1 MTMAI
6 KRRRPLIRLAQWF
19 RRKRNMNYAFKQAQ
33 KEARR
38 FARDVNRRNRAQ
50 QKRENK
56 LTVPVI
62 LFLLSLV
69 AFSATLTHVSTK
81 WGIQ

>member
-1 MTMAI
+1 
-6 KRRRPLIRLAQWF
+6 
-19 RRKRNMNYAFKQAQ
+19 MNYAFKQAQ

-38 FARDVNRRNRAQ
+38 FARDVNRRNRA
-50 QKRENK
+50 
-56 LTVPVI
+56 TVPVI